1 MMIAIW
7 VVLLVVSMVC
17 IYTTKE
23 PSNFTQ
29 LKQKYLKFIQTV
41 PHEFRVLKKRSLI
54 TGTSRKGD
62 LGSNVNKG
70 YEISIC
76 LDNDVNSMFHVLL
89 HELAHCTVNE
99 YDHSDKFWANFEKL
113 KQHAVQTGAYA
124 LIPEGT
130 EFCGKKIKD

>member
-1 MMIAIW
+1 MYN
-7 VVLLVVSMVC
+7 L
-17 IYTTKE
+17 
-23 PSNFTQ
+23 
-29 LKQKYLKFIQTV
+29 QT
-41 PHEFRVLKKRSLI
+41 RSII
-54 TGTSRKGD
+54 TGTTGKGD

-89 HELAHCTVNE
+89 HELAHCTVTE
-99 YDHSDKFWANFEKL
+99 YDHSDKFWNNFEKL
-113 KQHAVQTGAYA
+113 KQHAVQTGAYT